1 MSALFT
7 FKQIVKALVNTSI
20 PLVCVIV
27 ITLLT
32 TSCATVPTKQT
43 ASTDTAAN
51 SLTTKVKADDE
62 TAADMLQQ
70 LECRTVSVPG
80 SRFTKKVCEYKE
92 VWAAIDKKN
101 KKASD
106 EFVGEI
112 TKNSGVVYEDSGG
125 GGMGSYNT
133 ANMPGGGRP

>member
-7 FKQIVKALVNTSI
+7 FKQIVKALANTYI

-62 TAADMLQQ
+62 TAANMLQE
-70 LECRTVSVPG
+70 LECRTVQVTG
-80 SRFTKKVCEYKE
+80 TRFTRKICEYKE
-92 VWAAIDKKN
+92 VWAAIDKEN
-101 KKASD
+101 RKKTD
-106 EFVGEI
+106 GFVRGINEQAGKA
-112 TKNSGVVYEDSGG
+112 TGGGVDSSGG
-125 GGMGSYNT
+125 RTNT
-133 ANMPGGGRP
+133 PMTP